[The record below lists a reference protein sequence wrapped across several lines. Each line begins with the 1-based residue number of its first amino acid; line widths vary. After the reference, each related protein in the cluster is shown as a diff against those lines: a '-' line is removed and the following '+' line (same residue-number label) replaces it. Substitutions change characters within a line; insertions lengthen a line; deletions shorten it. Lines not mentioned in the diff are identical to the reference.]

1 MLSTKYPVYYEV
13 ECHDGEDSYSEGG
26 FIYASSWDEAAKTIQ
41 AFYEPDLI
49 SMHLE
54 MYETAALTFQIPKA
68 RELKQIMFND

>member
-13 ECHDGEDSYSEGG
+13 ECHDSESIYSEGG
-26 FIYASSWDEAAKTIQ
+26 FIYASSWEEAANTIQ
-41 AFYEPDLI
+41 TFYEPDLV
-49 SMHLE
+49 SMRLE